1 MRIFSFSFFRPNK
14 IGMPYHSANLNI
26 GYTFARNM
34 LITSDIEE
42 NTHGPNAALTFKRDR
57 SSLGLKT
64 EFNYRQRNKRE
75 YISLNESTRSRK
87 DDIYAANMQTKE
99 SFKENDKGYKYSILY
114 ETDVLWLYRWFS
126 YFYELT
132 AYPIFSIEYSL
143 TLNRYDYSKTTSPE
157 PYDQHL
163 LTGKVTLDLHKNIQ
177 GGLTGRAALERFRA
191 RETNQRKQGNSV
203 L

>member
-1 MRIFSFSFFRPNK
+1 L
-14 IGMPYHSANLNI
+14 PYHSANLNI
-26 GYTFARNM
+26 GYSFARNM

-42 NTHGPNAALTFKRDR
+42 NTHGPNAALIFKRDR
-57 SSLGLKT
+57 QSLGLKT
-64 EFNYRQRNKRE
+64 EFNYRQRNKKE
-75 YISLNESTRSRK
+75 YISLNESTRSRE

-114 ETDVLWLYRWFS
+114 ETDVLWLHRWFS

-143 TLNRYDYSKTTSPE
+143 SLNRYDYSRTTSPE

-163 LTGKVTLDLHKNIQ
+163 VTGKLTLDLHKNIQ
-177 GGLTGRAALERFRA
+177 GGLTGRAALEKFRA
-191 RETNQRKQGNSV
+191 RETNNVNREIRSYEIALNFT
-203 L
+203 LLF